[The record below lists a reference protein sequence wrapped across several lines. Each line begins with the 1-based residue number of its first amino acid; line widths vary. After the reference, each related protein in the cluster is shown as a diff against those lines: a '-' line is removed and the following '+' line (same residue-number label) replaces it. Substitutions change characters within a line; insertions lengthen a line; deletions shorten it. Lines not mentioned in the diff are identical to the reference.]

1 MNQYVQHPLSAAFP
15 PMSDEDYSALKADLA
30 ANGQRHPAIAITDE
44 DGTMSVLDGW
54 HRVQACMDLGI
65 KPMVVEFSET
75 ADPVAFVISAN
86 LHRRHLSA
94 SQRAQAIVA
103 CNEWVP
109 SGREKPIFTEV
120 DEVQEDATPSRTSDP
135 RPPSGR
141 TPVPA
146 RELASRAH
154 VSTRTVERAKQV
166 QREAPEVAKEVI
178 AGKKTLNEAVREIRP
193 QPERAAER
201 VVKEIP
207 KQSEVEKLHAEIAR
221 LNQKIADLQESLAEM
236 TDAAEILAG
245 IEEGKDTIELLKAAK
260 AYSRAV
266 ERTRDDLQRENA
278 KLINEVKALRR
289 KYEPRD

>member
-1 MNQYVQHPLSAAFP
+1 MNQYAQHPLSAAFP
-15 PMSDEDYSALKADLA
+15 PMSDEDYSALKADLQ
-30 ANGQRHPAIAITDE
+30 ANGQRHPAVAITDE
-44 DGTMSVLDGW
+44 DGTVSVLDGW

-65 KPMVVEFSET
+65 VPMVVEFSET

-103 CNEWVP
+103 CNDWVP
-109 SGREKPIFTEV
+109 SGREKPIFNEA
-120 DEVQEDATPSRTSDP
+120 DEPEQAAEHGPTP
-135 RPPSGR
+135 GR

-146 RELASRAH
+146 RQMANMAN
-154 VSTRTVERAKQV
+154 VSTRSVERAKQV
-166 QREAPEVAKEVI
+166 QRKAPQIAKEVI
-178 AGKKTLNEAVREIRP
+178 AGKKSLTEAVREIRP
-193 QPERAAER
+193 QPEKAAER
-201 VVKEIP
+201 VVAALP
-207 KQSEVEKLHAEIAR
+207 KQSEIEKLHAEIAR
-221 LNQKIADLQESLAEM
+221 LNQKVADLQESLAEM

-260 AYSRAV
+260 SYSRAV

-278 KLINEVKALRR
+278 KLISEVRALRR